1 MALKKPSDYFKKD
14 IATVNNSVQELVKTP
29 ELNTF
34 SDAFESF
41 KNNLSKIEVLSEFS
55 DTLDN
60 YRVNIERV
68 NHLSKN
74 VEDIQTEIQTLL
86 KKEDLDRAMMSQL
99 LVVEQSIRDLQS
111 KVKGINEKNL
121 TEIRLDVS
129 GLTQSVNEF
138 LEIEV
143 PQYKRLIV
151 DSELRTDNRFTQLEE
166 NVNQTLEGIGEFVGN
181 KYQELTETLQGINE
195 QSLAG
200 ILEDFKLLGNIVQE
214 FKEQDIPKY
223 KGFIVETERKTENK
237 LNEFQEKLDETVS
250 GILEKVSSIDVDNTD
265 LVEIINQKIEDVN
278 KLSRQVRLTEQ
289 STEDYKN
296 QIKKKVS
303 DLEVDILRNETHIR
317 VQNKNLKAIQ
327 EEVKETLGKINLQ
340 EFEDKSHKLGKKIKY
355 LEEVFEKFSEKEI
368 LTENIIVEPPSTD
381 NKDPLTP
388 LDQNFVTLDQLQQ
401 HYRLFINRI
410 QQQLATI
417 GGGGETRLEFLDD
430 VDRDTAKTNGY
441 VLQYDSSV
449 GKFIGTSFIDNA
461 DNVAIAVTN
470 IAPLNPLEGNLW
482 YDLDIGR
489 TFIYYT
495 DEDGS
500 QWVDANPAGSIDIAE
515 ENIVYVAKDGSDSNN
530 GTLTSPKLTIKAAV
544 ESISSSGATDKVV
557 RVAPGTYIEDNP
569 IILPDEVTVIGQSLR
584 ETTVIPQNDDQD
596 LFYVGN
602 GNYIAEMSFRGS
614 LPNKAIVAFDPE
626 KPRYIV
632 QSPYIQNCTN
642 FIPDSIGL
650 KVDGNAVIGPIK
662 SMVLDS
668 YTQYNQGGIGASI
681 TNQGYAQLV
690 SLFTICDD
698 IAIYCGNGGACDLTN
713 SNSSFGNYGLVA
725 DGVSPKK
732 YSGIITSPS
741 ASLSE
746 TFVVDLSTPEL
757 SVSNAVYDNVSGI
770 VTITT
775 SSPHR
780 FNIGMGVS
788 ITGLGFTCSSG
799 PGILTYPSGNKGY
812 VFNARTVAPGRY
824 FDSYN
829 LIQANR
835 QEIIDNSYAAINVA
849 YPSFVNPDPD
859 KCKRDIGYIVDA
871 ISIDVR
877 DFTSKNTIEATKS
890 YFKYDG
896 SELITNGILGEVPQT
911 IVGFTSARDLI
922 KLAITNNL
930 TVKDLTIA
938 SDPETGSNTD
948 PSSCSDVRSFV
959 DNLVGIITTRLD
971 AGNLIGVNALPLVSM
986 ASTTFSAYVGV
997 STLQHTYVSGGTV
1010 KTEVV
1015 RPYDGQVIYFNDL
1028 YNTVKTIAITDG
1040 GSGYTSPP
1048 IVTVD
1053 APSASW
1059 GVRAKAIAT
1068 VENGSVTQ
1076 VDLLSNG
1083 RGYTTTPSITFSAP
1097 QTGINT
1103 AIGEAVLTPEYYTIN
1118 KSTEISNGIS
1128 TITLN
1133 ENVPFAVGVGT
1144 EVNFFKQSRILATGH
1159 SFEFIGSGTDIANS
1173 IPFNGGSP
1181 PIPENETDSRNG
1193 GLVVYTSTN
1202 QSGNFK
1208 IGDGVTINQNTSSIT
1223 GQAYEKSLV
1232 STMTPYIL
1240 SLGAL

>member
-1 MALKKPSDYFKKD
+1 MALKKPSDLFG
-14 IATVNNSVQELVKTP
+14 
-29 ELNTF
+29 
-34 SDAFESF
+34 
-41 KNNLSKIEVLSEFS
+41 KNNKENKNIPVVETDNSLREELTKVESLSEQ
-55 DTLDN
+55 L
-60 YRVNIERV
+60 
-68 NHLSKN
+68 
-74 VEDIQTEIQTLL
+74 
-86 KKEDLDRAMMSQL
+86 SQL
-99 LVVEQSIRDLQS
+99 Q
-111 KVKGINEKNL
+111 
-121 TEIRLDVS
+121 
-129 GLTQSVNEF
+129 
-138 LEIEV
+138 
-143 PQYKRLIV
+143 
-151 DSELRTDNRFTQLEE
+151 
-166 NVNQTLEGIGEFVGN
+166 
-181 KYQELTETLQGINE
+181 QELTQKVVQTDLEKLVLSQINTMQENFTILQEEFQQSNERDISKFRETVVQLGDIVGNLVENE
-195 QSLAG
+195 
-200 ILEDFKLLGNIVQE
+200 
-214 FKEQDIPKY
+214 IPKY
-223 KGFIVETERKTENK
+223 KKQITSTDIRIGEKFNEFKEVVEENIADIREDVETKVENIASAIDDNLEYFNQQLQETSSGVKKTVDTYNKLSKIVESRIEKENDQLEEYSKIIQSLHESFIELEASLQEEVSVSRQKVEEQIETYKNEITSEQLLSENK
-237 LNEFQEKLDETVS
+237 LEIYKNE
-250 GILEKVSSIDVDNTD
+250 LEISVDN
-265 LVEIINQKIEDVN
+265 LLENYQKELKDV
-278 KLSRQVRLTEQ
+278 KADVVIAEQ
-289 STEDYKN
+289 HIKN
-296 QIKKKVS
+296 
-303 DLEVDILRNETHIR
+303 VD
-317 VQNKNLKAIQ
+317 
-327 EEVKETLGKINLQ
+327 
-340 EFEDKSHKLGKKIKY
+340 KY
-355 LEEVFEKFSEKEI
+355 LKENHQELIELKEEVFAEIEKLPLGDVQENVRKLERKLEYIEEVYKNIEPEVIVKEVI
-368 LTENIIVEPPSTD
+368 QEGLLNEPPDTKNS
-381 NKDPLTP
+381 DPLTP

-417 GGGGETRLEFLDD
+417 GGGGETQLKYLDD
-430 VDRDTAKTNGY
+430 IVGIATNASVY
-441 VLQYDSSV
+441 DQKVLTYDHSIK
-449 GKFIGTSFIDNA
+449 KFEFR
-461 DNVAIAVTN
+461 NVPEPIVN
-470 IAPLNPLEGNLW
+470 
-482 YDLDIGR
+482 
-489 TFIYYT
+489 
-495 DEDGS
+495 
-500 QWVDANPAGSIDIAE
+500 IAE
-515 ENIVYVAKDGSDSNN
+515 ENIIYVAKDGNDSND
-530 GTLTSPKLTIKAAV
+530 GTLSRPKLTIKAAV
-544 ESISSSGATDKVV
+544 ESIVSAGVTDRVV

-614 LPNKAIVAFDPE
+614 LPNKAIIAFDPT
-626 KPRYIV
+626 KPRYIN

-642 FIPDSIGL
+642 FIPDSIGI
-650 KVDGNAVIGPIK
+650 KIDGNAAIGPIK

-741 ASLSE
+741 ASLSD

-775 SSPHR
+775 SLDHN
-780 FNIGMGVS
+780 FNVGMGVS

-799 PGILTYPSGNKGY
+799 PGIVTYPSGNKGY
-812 VFNARTVAPGRY
+812 TFN
-824 FDSYN
+824 
-829 LIQANR
+829 
-835 QEIIDNSYAAINVA
+835 
-849 YPSFVNPDPD
+849 VNQ
-859 KCKRDIGYIVDA
+859 VV
-871 ISIDVR
+871 S
-877 DFTSKNTIEATKS
+877 
-890 YFKYDG
+890 
-896 SELITNGILGEVPQT
+896 
-911 IVGFTSARDLI
+911 
-922 KLAITNNL
+922 
-930 TVKDLTIA
+930 
-938 SDPETGSNTD
+938 SNE
-948 PSSCSDVRSFV
+948 
-959 DNLVGIITTRLD
+959 
-971 AGNLIGVNALPLVSM
+971 
-986 ASTTFSAYVGV
+986 FSAYVGV

-1048 IVTVD
+1048 IVTID

-1059 GVRAKAIAT
+1059 GVKAKAIAT
-1068 VENGSVTQ
+1068 VENGAVTQ

-1103 AIGEAVLTPEYYTIN
+1103 AIGAAILTPEYYTIN

-1144 EVNFFKQSRILATGH
+1144 TVNFFKQSRILATGH